1 METDRYDPPTY
12 VELSFSPSAELVSVV
27 RRFIA
32 GFFDVCLDDAVRS
45 DLLAMSVHELLENA
59 SKYSTD
65 GISNIRVDLQRVGAA
80 TQIGVS
86 TWNRAE
92 ADDIAMLAE
101 LFERMHASPSP
112 MDFYLKLMEQ
122 STRSAK
128 SQLGI
133 GRVHA
138 EAGMQMAFEAD
149 DGLVKIRAIAT
160 ISNTSEPAKAGGS
173 EG

>member
-1 METDRYDPPTY
+1 MTMMGTDGYTPPTY
-12 VELSFSPSAELVSVV
+12 VELSFSPSAELVSQV

-32 GFFDVCLDDAVRS
+32 GFFEVCLDDAVRS

-80 TQIGVS
+80 TQVGVS
-86 TWNRAE
+86 TWNHAD
-92 ADDIAMLAE
+92 ADDIATLAE
-101 LFERMHASPSP
+101 LFELMHASPTP

-122 STRSAK
+122 STRSAR

-138 EAGMQMAFEAD
+138 EAGMTMAFEAVD
-149 DGLVKIRAIAT
+149 GGLVKIRAEAT
-160 ISNTSEPAKAGGS
+160 ISEEATDE
-173 EG
+173 